1 MKYLSRLEGWQIIA
15 RKYDCLEYLDV
26 GGNLVMGT
34 KGMCEAVVTVFSH
47 FFMNYDLIAFFK
59 TPSG

>member
-34 KGMCEAVVTVFSH
+34 NRMCEVVGSILTLFH
-47 FFMNYDLIAFFK
+47 EL
-59 TPSG
+59 